1 MFRTQSTKSLRDAEP
16 PPKDDNGDEEHSAK
30 EFLLKTA
37 ARSLDS
43 ALKGKFLC
51 LLYVVKLLAKMELS
65 HSCSAG
71 CRGSGG
77 QEEVQEGLEE
87 GS

>member
-1 MFRTQSTKSLRDAEP
+1 MSTKSLLDADAP
-16 PPKDDNGDEEHSAK
+16 PEEDNGDEDHSAK

-43 ALKGKFLC
+43 ALKGRFVCC
-51 LLYVVKLLAKMELS
+51 LHVLSMPCKMELS
-65 HSCSAG
+65 NGASAV

-87 GS
+87 GR